1 MVGVDGDVGATG
13 LRTNGSGSLRVGVV
27 GEASA
32 GFGAASAARWCDLSF
47 FLHMLLWGGLVTRAL
62 VAVGATRL
70 TDVRLFRR
78 GVLVRPSV
86 GSEAVELGELGLK
99 STGSTYPLVGVVGS
113 EAPAEVAA
121 GLDPFELNSELLGD
135 VVS

>member
-1 MVGVDGDVGATG
+1 MGATG

-47 FLHMLLWGGLVTRAL
+47 FLHMLLWGGLVTRAEI
-62 VAVGATRL
+62 AAGATRL

-78 GVLVRPSV
+78 GVVVGPSV
-86 GSEAVELGELGLK
+86 GSETVKLGELELK
-99 STGSTYPLVGVVGS
+99 LSGSTYPLIGVEDS
-113 EAPAEVAA
+113 EVPAEVAA
-121 GLDPFELNSELLGD
+121 GLDPFELNSELLRD